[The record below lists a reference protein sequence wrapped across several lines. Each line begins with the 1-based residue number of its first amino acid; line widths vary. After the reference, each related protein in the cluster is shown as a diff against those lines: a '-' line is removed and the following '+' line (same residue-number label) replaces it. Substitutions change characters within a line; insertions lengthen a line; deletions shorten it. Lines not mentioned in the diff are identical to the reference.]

1 MSRRRRIVL
10 GAIGLVVLL
19 ILLVVARTLQ
29 ENNWYQPRI
38 TQAEVRRQITQGLP
52 MGSTLADTIKFLG
65 ARGWVDPK
73 NLGVYSN
80 RGNDSSDGFEQKDLT
95 GKTLLASIDNAYP
108 GFLVSGGI
116 YMKFGFN
123 AKGRLTRYEL
133 RDVYTGL

>member
-1 MSRRRRIVL
+1 
-10 GAIGLVVLL
+10 
-19 ILLVVARTLQ
+19 
-29 ENNWYQPRI
+29 
-38 TQAEVRRQITQGLP
+38 